1 MSQEKKYV
9 HPVNMEIPMDFWY
22 AVEKQIV
29 DVKIKE
35 GKKITKKDHIQEL
48 LELGYA
54 EKENSLK
61 RLILSL
67 KTIVGGKRMSEK
79 LTQDQIIEQ
88 LVQENNKVE
97 PKYKVKR
104 QDTGLGR
111 VYRWND
117 GESAADIYS
126 VTTVLNVLD
135 KGIGFHKWLGNSPS
149 YGMAMEYGNQ
159 RAELGTMVH
168 AFCSM
173 LSWGMEVNTNNGWE
187 DRNFVKHPVPD
198 EAKKR
203 LLGFIDYFK
212 DERPVMLASEIML
225 FNPKKMEG
233 GLQYPFAGTADMVYV
248 KPNDNKPEVVL
259 CDIKTGK
266 EYPKSH
272 ALQLTA
278 YKLLWDSLYGDEQ
291 GNIDTLKCLYLK
303 GS

>member
-1 MSQEKKYV
+1 MS
-9 HPVNMEIPMDFWY
+9 D
-22 AVEKQIV
+22 
-29 DVKIKE
+29 
-35 GKKITKKDHIQEL
+35 
-48 LELGYA
+48 
-54 EKENSLK
+54 
-61 RLILSL
+61 
-67 KTIVGGKRMSEK
+67 K

-149 YGMAMEYGNQ
+149 YEMAMEYGNQ

-198 EAKKR
+198 EAKKS

-225 FNPKKMEG
+225 FNPKRVYPSNEKG
-233 GLQYPFAGTADMVYV
+233 KDSYLQYPFAGTADMIYV

-291 GNIDTLKCLYLK
+291 GNIDTLKCLYLRGNGK
-303 GS
+303 YKLVEYPFVPEAFYQCVSMFEFNSTTLKTGKWPTIKDKQELPNVFSLDMEMEE